1 MVNPYVPN
9 SFPQRLITGSSAD
22 TGRMKVDVAQTGF
35 FEGREFRMSYE
46 FDIASGANQVLKFS
60 ATSDF
65 ILWEQRIEVD
75 EGFLIYTP
83 TIDPATATGFVTTVP
98 QYGKNRMS
106 VAPVVTNTV
115 TVTTGGTITGGTV
128 VETAR
133 IKVANASGQQ
143 QSVGGV
149 ASSERG
155 LPAGDYYLMLHAEG
169 SITRGVINLIYEIRP

>member
-1 MVNPYVPN
+1 
-9 SFPQRLITGSSAD
+9 
-22 TGRMKVDVAQTGF
+22 MKVDVAQTGF
-35 FEGREFRMSYE
+35 FEGREFRMSFP
-46 FDIASGANQVLKFS
+46 FDIASGASDVLRFT
-60 ATSDF
+60 ATTDF

-83 TIDPATATGFVTTVP
+83 TINPDTATGFTTPVT

-115 TVTTGGTITGGTV
+115 TVTNGGAITGGTV
-128 VETAR
+128 VETIR

-143 QSVGGV
+143 QTVGGV
-149 ASSERG
+149 AASERG

-169 SITRGVINLIYEIRP
+169 SRTRGVINLTYEIRP

>member
-1 MVNPYVPN
+1 MTRYIPDGYNN
-9 SFPQRLITGSSAD
+9 LLTSQDLTTARLP
-22 TGRMKVDVAQTGF
+22 VDVAQTGF
-35 FEGREFRMSYE
+35 FEGREFRMSFE
-46 FDIASGANQVLKFS
+46 FDIASGANEVLRFS
-60 ATSDF
+60 ATTDF

-83 TIDPATATGFVTTVP
+83 TINPATAIGFTTPVP

-115 TVTTGGTITGGTV
+115 TVTNGGAITGGTV
-128 VETAR
+128 VETIR

-143 QSVGGV
+143 QTVGDAV
-149 ASSERG
+149 SSERG

-169 SITRGVINLIYEIRP
+169 SRTRGVINLTYEIRP